1 MSNYNSVYENQ
12 NQLTF
17 NEFLTKVYSI
27 VAIGVATSAF
37 VAYIVSLFLEK
48 IYIAL
53 GDALFIAIIIFAV
66 AEIVV
71 ALVLSAKLR
80 KLSKKAAWILYIV
93 YSILTGLSLS
103 FIFIEYTSTSIW
115 LAFIV
120 TAIMFVSMALIGHTT
135 KVDLSKFSGLIA
147 PALISIIIA
156 TILNALI
163 FKSNFFSWIITYA
176 GIVVFLGLVAYDMR
190 MLRNYYYEGIS
201 DANMLDK
208 IMIFGAFQLYLD
220 FINLFIRIL
229 RIIGKRNSD

>member
-80 KLSKKAAWILYIV
+80 NLSIQELQFGYH
-93 YSILTGLSLS
+93 SL
-103 FIFIEYTSTSIW
+103 
-115 LAFIV
+115 
-120 TAIMFVSMALIGHTT
+120 
-135 KVDLSKFSGLIA
+135 
-147 PALISIIIA
+147 
-156 TILNALI
+156 
-163 FKSNFFSWIITYA
+163 
-176 GIVVFLGLVAYDMR
+176 
-190 MLRNYYYEGIS
+190 
-201 DANMLDK
+201 
-208 IMIFGAFQLYLD
+208 
-220 FINLFIRIL
+220 
-229 RIIGKRNSD
+229 